1 MKKNPRLQSYHDL
14 IAGIVA
20 AMEARD
26 LYTADHSQR
35 VAAMSETV
43 GRLLHLQPEQ
53 QTILHISAHLHDI
66 GKLGIDDAVLRKTRP
81 LNDREWADIRRHPV
95 IGWEILRKVDSF
107 AEIAEIVR
115 HHHERWDGG
124 GYPDG
129 IAGERIPLAAR
140 IIAVTDSI
148 DAMLSRRSY
157 RAGMTI
163 SKCRGELERNTG
175 TMYDPEIVSVV
186 LSHWGEIVVPV
197 ERSNAHAEI
206 STPTSA

>member
-1 MKKNPRLQSYHDL
+1 MKENTRLQSYHDL
-14 IAGIVA
+14 IASIVA
-20 AMEARD
+20 AIEARD

-35 VAAMSETV
+35 VATMSETI
-43 GRLLHLQPEQ
+43 GLFLRLQSEQ
-53 QTILHISAHLHDI
+53 QTTLHIAAHLHDI
-66 GKLGIDDAVLRKTRP
+66 GKLGIDDAVLRKTGP
-81 LNDREWADIRRHPV
+81 LNDREWTDIRRHSV

-107 AEIAEIVR
+107 AEIAVIVR

-140 IIAVTDSI
+140 IIAVADSI

-157 RAGMTI
+157 RAGMPI
-163 SKCRGELERNTG
+163 SKCRGEIERNTG

-197 ERSNAHAEI
+197 EKLNTHAAGEK
-206 STPTSA
+206 TAQ